1 MVKNIRPGANQSST
15 PNEFTTIGGTTYF
28 VATNGKTGRELWKT
42 NGTSASTS
50 LVKDINPGSG
60 GAGVASLH
68 AFGTNL
74 VFRAND
80 GANGAE
86 PWRSDGTPA
95 GTVMIKDINTSAG
108 FSSNPAGFVSLS
120 GTLYFAATDGAHG
133 LELWRS
139 NGTASGTAM
148 VADINPTADSNPRY
162 LTPFKTNL
170 VFSAT
175 TPGHG
180 TELWE
185 LADFSPPQTKITSHP
200 KKTVRTTKNSAKVRF
215 RFRSDEPGSKFA
227 CKLDSGKWKACKSAK
242 TLKVKAGKRK
252 HTFQVRATDK
262 AGNVDRTPARWAWR
276 VKRI

>member
-1 MVKNIRPGANQSST
+1 MTTLISSVLGNSLCFRANDGTHGIELWKSNGTAAGTAMVKNIRPGANQSST

-108 FSSNPAGFVSLS
+108 FQQQPGRLR
-120 GTLYFAATDGAHG
+120 FAERDALLCGNRRRP
-133 LELWRS
+133 RS
-139 NGTASGTAM
+139 
-148 VADINPTADSNPRY
+148 
-162 LTPFKTNL
+162 
-170 VFSAT
+170 
-175 TPGHG
+175 
-180 TELWE
+180 
-185 LADFSPPQTKITSHP
+185 
-200 KKTVRTTKNSAKVRF
+200 
-215 RFRSDEPGSKFA
+215 
-227 CKLDSGKWKACKSAK
+227 
-242 TLKVKAGKRK
+242 
-252 HTFQVRATDK
+252 RA
-262 AGNVDRTPARWAWR
+262 VEEQRHR
-276 VKRI
+276 

>member
-1 MVKNIRPGANQSST
+1 MIKDLNPGVNSGN
-15 PNEFTTIGGTTYF
+15 PIDLKVVGGVLYF
-28 VATNGKTGRELWKT
+28 QATDGTHGLELWK
-42 NGTSASTS
+42 
-50 LVKDINPGSG
+50 
-60 GAGVASLH
+60 
-68 AFGTNL
+68 
-74 VFRAND
+74 
-80 GANGAE
+80 
-86 PWRSDGTPA
+86 SDGTAA

-108 FSSNPAGFVSLS
+108 FSSNPSGFVSLS

-162 LTPFKTNL
+162 LAPFKTNL

-175 TPGHG
+175 NPGHS

-185 LADFSPPQTKITSHP
+185 LADFSPPQTKITSHL
-200 KKTVRTTKNSAKVRF
+200 KKTVRRTKNSAKVRF

-227 CKLDSGKWKACKSAK
+227 CKLDSGKWKACRSAK

-262 AGNVDRTPARWAWR
+262 AGNVDRTPAKWAWR